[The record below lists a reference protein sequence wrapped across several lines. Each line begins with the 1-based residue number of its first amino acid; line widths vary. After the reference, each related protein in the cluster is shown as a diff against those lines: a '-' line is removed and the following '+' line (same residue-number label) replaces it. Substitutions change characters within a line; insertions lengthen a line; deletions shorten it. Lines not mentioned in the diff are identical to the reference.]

1 MAVGFAITF
10 LLGGFALNALFTGGF
25 QRMPVKNRLY
35 LVLLSVTMAL
45 SMITFGPRSFQSQD
59 DPWQFNREWLLTL
72 LTCAFISFVSS
83 LRLRA
88 FLWTLLGLGL
98 VGLVQVPAYLHT
110 SMGANVSA
118 SMVLGVFA
126 AVFLFTNPWVTVAI
140 STPLIIGTLI
150 LMKEGAV
157 VGLMVGGFT
166 LLLLRTRGTRLS
178 WLPYLG
184 ATAVVAAGV
193 AVWVAIGNARLWD
206 QILHRGMDVRLEVY
220 RDFLRLWLDSPI
232 IGLWQV
238 SPAVPRPAD
247 MYAGVPGPIYAHNP
261 ILEALGSWGLVGLA
275 LWASLQAIAAMAAHR
290 TQLLPLWAAALAF
303 AMSSGDLAGNPRY
316 WIVGA
321 VAVAVA
327 ISGLPV
333 RQPPGAWDGQER
345 GHRLKALFILNEPTP
360 YFSPDLD
367 QLANSLS
374 LDTIYCEDSP
384 SAQGWGRVKLDHPH
398 HVVGN
403 GVAGAARVIWLLL
416 RNDYDAIVS
425 FSFRRLPRLATFLFA
440 RLTGTPLVVRTD
452 TSILDVEQD
461 SAIKRCGRRLVMQ
474 RFIPRN
480 TRIWTIGANDSHS
493 GARSLTGTIKG

>member
-1 MAVGFAITF
+1 MTASLERSHPLADVDGPFERPPPSKRAKLLCGVGFLMLAALAFNLLQTTPFWAAIMFAASGYVLATARAFWVPAVLAGLYTAHYNLVQDVFGDGGPFIWRNWMAVGFAITF

-290 TQLLPLWAAALAF
+290 TQLLPLWAPALAF

-333 RQPPGAWDGQER
+333 RRPPGPGMD
-345 GHRLKALFILNEPTP
+345 K
-360 YFSPDLD
+360 
-367 QLANSLS
+367 
-374 LDTIYCEDSP
+374 
-384 SAQGWGRVKLDHPH
+384 
-398 HVVGN
+398 
-403 GVAGAARVIWLLL
+403 
-416 RNDYDAIVS
+416 
-425 FSFRRLPRLATFLFA
+425 
-440 RLTGTPLVVRTD
+440 
-452 TSILDVEQD
+452 
-461 SAIKRCGRRLVMQ
+461 
-474 RFIPRN
+474 
-480 TRIWTIGANDSHS
+480 S
-493 GARSLTGTIKG
+493 GAID